1 MKMASVKPR
10 GDGWRAKIRRKG
22 YPLQSKTF
30 KTKAAAGSWARR
42 VESSMDDDTW
52 VDTTKT
58 QITNIDGIIDNLVY
72 SFERFGLE
80 IDSPKSSSL
89 NGIKAYFG
97 GESIHDLSVDDI
109 LNFAAF
115 RRKTVGANT
124 LQKQMYFFRQAIQ
137 TSRIRLEEN
146 VVEIAIKELTT
157 RKIIMGSK
165 QRDRR
170 LEEGEYERL
179 VEAAGKHKWI
189 MLAVD
194 LALTSGMRMG
204 EIHALKHT
212 DIDFDKKLITLL
224 RKDIKSEGGKKEAKI
239 PLFNSVRD
247 VILRGY
253 NYFDGGD
260 TLFKIERAGSISDKF
275 ALIVKKA
282 RIEGLDFHDLRHE
295 ALTRMFEPKERG
307 GRGMSIEQ
315 VKLVSGHSSFDQLA
329 RYVNL
334 RPEDLV
340 EQDD

>member
-1 MKMASVKPR
+1 MATVRKR
-10 GDGWRAKIRRKG
+10 GENYHVQIRRK
-22 YPLQSKTF
+22 YFPIQTKSFQS
-30 KTKAAAGSWARR
+30 KAAAASWARR
-42 VESSMDDDTW
+42 VETSMDDGTW
-52 VDTTKT
+52 IDTTKT
-58 QITNIDGIIDNLVY
+58 QISNIDGIIDNLVY
-72 SFERFGLE
+72 SFNRFGLE
-80 IDSPKSSSL
+80 IDGPKTSSL

-97 GESIHDLSVDDI
+97 NESIHDLTVDDV
-109 LNFAAF
+109 LDFAAF

-124 LQKQMYFFRQAIQ
+124 LQKQMYFFRQAIK

-146 VVEIAIKELTT
+146 VVEVAIGELTT

-170 LEEGEYERL
+170 LEPGEYERL
-179 VEAAGKHKWI
+179 VKAAGKHKWI

-204 EIHALKHT
+204 EIHALKHA
-212 DIDFDKKLITLL
+212 DIDFDKRLITLL
-224 RKDIKSEGGKKEAKI
+224 RKDIKSEGGKKKAKI
-239 PLFNSVRD
+239 PLWNSVRE

-275 ALIVKKA
+275 AAIAKKA
-282 RIEGLDFHDLRHE
+282 GIEGLDFHDLRHE
-295 ALTRMFEPKERG
+295 AITRMFEAQEKG

-334 RPEDLV
+334 RPEDLI
-340 EQDD
+340 EPEE